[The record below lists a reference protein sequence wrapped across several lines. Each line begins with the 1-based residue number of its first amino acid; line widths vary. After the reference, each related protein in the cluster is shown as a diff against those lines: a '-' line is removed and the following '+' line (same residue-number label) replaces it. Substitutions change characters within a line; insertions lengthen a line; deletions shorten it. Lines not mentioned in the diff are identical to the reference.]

1 MIYKEE
7 MNLPRE
13 PKKADEQKKILRAL
27 FLNIVCVSV
36 CSLNSFEINMSVVEK
51 LREICRSRGA
61 NGIIGLSRAFRL
73 MDDNRDRKLDLEE
86 MKLGLKEYGATL
98 EDDEVTE
105 LFKELDKDESGT
117 VSFEEFLKAV
127 RPPLPQ
133 ERLDIIEKAFAKM
146 DQSGDGS
153 VTLEDLKGVYSGK
166 EHPDVVEGKKSED
179 EVLLEFLANFDTPNK
194 ADGKVSKQEFID
206 YYAGVSASIDLDE
219 YFVTMMEK
227 AWQL

>member
-1 MIYKEE
+1 MLGHGSE
-7 MNLPRE
+7 
-13 PKKADEQKKILRAL
+13 LRTVKL
-27 FLNIVCVSV
+27 FP
-36 CSLNSFEINMSVVEK
+36 MTAY
-51 LREICRSRGA
+51 RSH
-61 NGIIGLSRAFRL
+61 
-73 MDDNRDRKLDLEE
+73 
-86 MKLGLKEYGATL
+86 
-98 EDDEVTE
+98 
-105 LFKELDKDESGT
+105 GT
-117 VSFEEFLKAV
+117 VRYIELCNHLSMIDLPPTYQQFSSLFRHPHFRGYSFYRILSKIYPILLRNMANVIE
-127 RPPLPQ
+127 PPLPQ
-133 ERLDIIEKAFAKM
+133 ERVDIIERAFAKM

>member
-1 MIYKEE
+1 
-7 MNLPRE
+7 
-13 PKKADEQKKILRAL
+13 
-27 FLNIVCVSV
+27 
-36 CSLNSFEINMSVVEK
+36 MSVVEK
-51 LREICRSRGA
+51 LREICRLRGA

-73 MDDNRDRKLDLEE
+73 IDDNRDRKLDLEE
-86 MKLGLKEYGATL
+86 MLLGLKEYGATL

-133 ERLDIIEKAFAKM
+133 ERLDIIERAFAKM

-153 VTLEDLKGVYSGK
+153 VTLEDLKGVYNGK
-166 EHPDVVEGKKSED
+166 EHPDVVAGTKSED

>member
-1 MIYKEE
+1 
-7 MNLPRE
+7 
-13 PKKADEQKKILRAL
+13 
-27 FLNIVCVSV
+27 
-36 CSLNSFEINMSVVEK
+36 MSVVEK
-51 LREICRSRGA
+51 LRELCRSRGA

-86 MKLGLKEYGATL
+86 MKLGLKEYGASL
-98 EDDEVTE
+98 EDDEVAE

-127 RPPLPQ
+127 RPALPQ
-133 ERLDIIEKAFAKM
+133 ERLDVIEKAFSKM
-146 DQSGDGS
+146 DKTGDGS
-153 VTLEDLKGVYSGK
+153 VTLDDLKGVYSGK
-166 EHPDVVEGKKSED
+166 EHPDVVAGKKSED
-179 EVLLEFLANFDTPNK
+179 EVLLEFLSSFDTPNK
-194 ADGKVSKQEFID
+194 SDGKVSKQEFID